1 MYFKR
6 QGFIP
11 NDPTSFEHNPN
22 GTMPFP
28 RTPNRPVGLW
38 DGGTSQV
45 ALSTSA
51 DPLIWRTGIWQ
62 SPTFDLRP
70 DLRSSTGGEQV
81 GVPIWG
87 SGSLFVMVNGLLSS
101 TGFATNGLEVTYT
114 EFCSP
119 NKGFQ
124 IKQVTD
130 PIEITGEFTK
140 KQEVTDPKEST
151 VLQFYSINFAQPV
164 RFWRIR
170 INFTWTLD
178 INASGLPTFHVDSAY
193 Y

>member
-1 MYFKR
+1 MQFKR

-11 NDPTSFEHNPN
+11 NDPTGFEYNPN

-28 RTPNRPVGLW
+28 RPPNRPVGLW
-38 DGGTSQV
+38 DGGTAQV
-45 ALSTSA
+45 ALNTDA
-51 DPLIWRTGIWQ
+51 DPTIWRTGIWQ

-87 SGSLFVMVNGLLSS
+87 SGSLFVMVNGLLSA
-101 TGFATNGLEVTYT
+101 TAAATNGLVVTYT
-114 EFCSP
+114 EIASP

-124 IKQVTD
+124 LKQVSEPINITD
-130 PIEITGEFTK
+130 EFT
-140 KQEVTDPKEST
+140 TNGNKESCI
-151 VLQFYSINFAQPV
+151 LQFYSVNFSQPV
-164 RFWRIR
+164 RFWRIQLQ
-170 INFTWTLD
+170 FTWTLD
-178 INASGLPTFHVDSAY
+178 ISALGLPTFSVDSAY

>member
-1 MYFKR
+1 MRFKR
-6 QGFIP
+6 QSFIP
-11 NDPTSFEHNPN
+11 NDPTDFEYNPN

-28 RTPNRPVGLW
+28 NPPNRPVGLW
-38 DGGTSQV
+38 DGGTAQV

-51 DPLIWRTGIWQ
+51 DPDIWRTGLWQ

-70 DLRSSTGGEQV
+70 DLRSSTGGQQV

-87 SGSLFVMVNGLLSS
+87 SGSLFTMVNGLTSAA
-101 TGFATNGLEVTYT
+101 GAATNGLRVTYT

-124 IKQVTD
+124 LNQVTE
-130 PIEITGEFTK
+130 PIEITDEFTTNGNK
-140 KQEVTDPKEST
+140 VSCC
-151 VLQFYSINFAQPV
+151 LQFYSVNFSQPV
-164 RFWRIR
+164 RFWRIQ
-170 INFTWTLD
+170 IQFTWTLD
-178 INASGLPTFHVDSAY
+178 ISGSGLPTFNVDAAY

>member
-28 RTPNRPVGLW
+28 KPPNRPVGLW
-38 DGGTSQV
+38 DGGTAQV
-45 ALSTSA
+45 ALQT
-51 DPLIWRTGIWQ
+51 DPAVWRYGTWQ

-101 TGFATNGLEVTYT
+101 TGLATNGLQVTYT

-119 NKGFQ
+119 NKGYQ

-130 PIEITGEFTK
+130 DIEITDEFVK
-140 KQEVTDPKEST
+140 KQSAVNPKESC
-151 VLQFYSINFAQPV
+151 VLQFYSVNFSQPV

-170 INFTWTLD
+170 INFVWSID
-178 INASGLPTFHVDSAY
+178 ISATGLPTFFVDSAY